1 MTVDLRLAGKVA
13 FVTGGSRGIGA
24 AIVRRLAREGAD
36 VAFTYAN
43 SAKSAEALTA
53 ALATEDRT
61 AMAIRADSADPD
73 ALRGAIRATVAKFG
87 RLDVF
92 VNSAAISVTAP
103 FAEYPLAD
111 FDRMVATNIRPL
123 FVAAQAAVPHMQAGG
138 RIIAI
143 GSTVADRTTFPGASV
158 YAMTK
163 AAVAS
168 LVRGMAI
175 DLAAKGITA
184 NTVQPGPTATDMSP
198 DAGPRAEYL
207 KGLVPLRR
215 LAKDD
220 EIAGLVAYVASPEAG
235 FVTGATLTINGGLG
249 A

>member
-1 MTVDLRLAGKVA
+1 MNGDHGLAGKVA

-36 VAFTYAN
+36 VAFTYTR
-43 SAKSAEALTA
+43 SADSAEALCG
-53 ALATEDRT
+53 ALAAEQRT
-61 AMAIRADSADPD
+61 AFAIRADSVDPD
-73 ALRGAIRATVAKFG
+73 AVRGAIDATVAKFG
-87 RLDVF
+87 RLDVL
-92 VNSAAISVTAP
+92 VNSAAISVTGP
-103 FAEYPLAD
+103 FAEYRLED
-111 FDRMVATNIRPL
+111 FDRMVATNIRPF

-175 DLAAKGITA
+175 DLAARGITV

>member
-1 MTVDLRLAGKVA
+1 MTADLRLAGKVA

-24 AIVRRLAREGAD
+24 AIVRRLAREGAE
-36 VAFTYAN
+36 VAFTYSR
-43 SAKSAEALTA
+43 SADSAEALST
-53 ALATEDRT
+53 ALATEQQT
-61 AMAIRADSADPD
+61 AFAIRADSADPD
-73 ALRGAIRATVAKFG
+73 AVRGAIAATVAKFG
-87 RLDVF
+87 RLDVL
-92 VNSAAISVTAP
+92 VNSAAISLTGP
-103 FAEYPLAD
+103 FAEYRLED
-111 FDRMVATNIRPL
+111 FDRMVATNIRPF

-138 RIIAI
+138 RVIAI

-175 DLAAKGITA
+175 DLAARGITA

-198 DAGPRAEYL
+198 GAGPRAEYL
-207 KGLVPLRR
+207 KGLVPLGR

>member
-1 MTVDLRLAGKVA
+1 MTVEQRLAGKVA

-24 AIVRRLAREGAD
+24 AIVRRLAREGAV
-36 VAFTYAN
+36 VAFTYAS
-43 SAKSAEALTA
+43 SADAAKALSYSLAAEA
-53 ALATEDRT
+53 RT
-61 AMAIRADSADPD
+61 AFAILADSVDPD
-73 ALRGAIRATVAKFG
+73 AVRGAIAATVEQFG
-87 RLDVF
+87 RLDVL
-92 VNSAAISVTAP
+92 VNSAAISVTGP
-103 FAEYPLAD
+103 FADFALED
-111 FDRMVATNIRPL
+111 FDRMVATNIRPF
-123 FVAAQAAVPHMQAGG
+123 FVAAQAAIPHMQAGG

-175 DLAAKGITA
+175 DLAARGITA

-198 DAGPRAEYL
+198 DDGPRATYL
-207 KGLVPLRR
+207 KGLVPLGR

>member
-1 MTVDLRLAGKVA
+1 MTGDLRLAGKVA

-24 AIVRRLAREGAD
+24 AIVRRLAHEGAE
-36 VAFTYAN
+36 VAFTYTR
-43 SAKSAEALTA
+43 SADSAEALST
-53 ALATEDRT
+53 ALATEQRT
-61 AMAIRADSADPD
+61 AFAIRADSADPD
-73 ALRGAIRATVAKFG
+73 AVRNAIAATIAKFG
-87 RLDVF
+87 RLDVL
-92 VNSAAISVTAP
+92 VNSAAISVTGP
-103 FAEYPLAD
+103 FPEYALED
-111 FDRMVATNIRPL
+111 FDRMVATNIRPF
-123 FVAAQAAVPHMQAGG
+123 FVAAQAAARHMQAGG

-168 LVRGMAI
+168 LIRGMAI
-175 DLAAKGITA
+175 DLATRGITA

-198 DAGPRAEYL
+198 DAGPHAAYL
-207 KGLVPLRR
+207 KGLVPLGR
-215 LAKDD
+215 LAKAD
-220 EIAGLVAYVASPEAG
+220 EIAGLVAYLASPEAG

>member
-1 MTVDLRLAGKVA
+1 MTGDLRLAGKVA

-24 AIVRRLAREGAD
+24 AIVRRLAREGAE
-36 VAFTYAN
+36 VAFTYTR
-43 SAKSAEALTA
+43 SSESAEALAT
-53 ALATEDRT
+53 ALATEQRK
-61 AMAIRADSADPD
+61 AFAIRADSVDPD
-73 ALRGAIRATVAKFG
+73 AVRNAIGATAAKFG
-87 RLDVF
+87 RLDVL
-92 VNSAAISVTAP
+92 VNSAAISVTGP
-103 FAEYPLAD
+103 FAEYALED
-111 FDRMVATNIRPL
+111 FDRMVATNIRPF
-123 FVAAQAAVPHMQAGG
+123 FVAAQAAVPHMRDGG

-175 DLAAKGITA
+175 DLAARGITA

-198 DAGPRAEYL
+198 DAGPRAAYL
-207 KGLVPLRR
+207 KGLVPLGR
-215 LAKDD
+215 LAKAD
-220 EIAGLVAYVASPEAG
+220 EIAGLVAYLASPEAG